1 MRFKEPI
8 DEQPMRI
15 METDHICKDIYDL
28 AFWLQKD
35 PDNCLRQLKR
45 NNGKEM
51 IRIADYH
58 VVPIDPVRP
67 YSIRPVKVEYVT
79 TGEYK
84 IFDNIYEAAAK
95 LQIDISLLRKTKNGF
110 GAWGSTIKLSYL

>member
-8 DEQPMRI
+8 DEQAMRI

-35 PDNCLRQLKR
+35 PDVCLRQLKI

-67 YSIRPVKVEYVT
+67 YGIHPVKVEYVT

-84 IFDNIYEAAAK
+84 IFDNIYEASAK
-95 LQIDISLLRKTKNGF
+95 LQIDISLLRKTKNGS